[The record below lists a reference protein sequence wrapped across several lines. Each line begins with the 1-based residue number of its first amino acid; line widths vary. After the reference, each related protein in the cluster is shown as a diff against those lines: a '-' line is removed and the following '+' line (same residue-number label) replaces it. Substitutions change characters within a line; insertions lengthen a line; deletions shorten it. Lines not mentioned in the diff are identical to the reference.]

1 MGLTAD
7 ACSFPCRDDRQNS
20 GLSILR
26 HLRSRLI
33 IYRNKKIA
41 YQFGFS
47 ERRSFRVIEADFPRL
62 INYCYAAIVGCR
74 WFVGCAVS
82 QP

>member
-7 ACSFPCRDDRQNS
+7 ACSFVCRDDRQNS

-41 YQFGFS
+41 IS
-47 ERRSFRVIEADFPRL
+47 LDSRSA
-62 INYCYAAIVGCR
+62 GHS
-74 WFVGCAVS
+74 G
-82 QP
+82 